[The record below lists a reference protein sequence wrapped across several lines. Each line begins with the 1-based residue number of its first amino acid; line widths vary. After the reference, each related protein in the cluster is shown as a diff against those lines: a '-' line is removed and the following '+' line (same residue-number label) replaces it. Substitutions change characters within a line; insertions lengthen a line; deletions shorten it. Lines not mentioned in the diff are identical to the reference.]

1 LADLAVEE
9 VPCVG
14 RRFTWFRP
22 NEAAKRKLDIFFV
35 SDEWIPKWTG
45 FTQFI
50 LNRNFSDHC
59 PILLRAKYVDW
70 GPKPFRVMDC
80 WLKDKAFQNLVK
92 ETWSNTQLR
101 RWGGYSLK
109 EKIKT
114 LKRKIQQWNK
124 KQFGDTFKKVQQ
136 IESTLNK
143 LEVGGNDRQLS
154 SQELTLRKK
163 LQEDLWAASQSHESL
178 LRQKAR
184 TRWIRERG
192 CNSKYF
198 HMLMNS
204 NRRRSTV
211 KGMLIEGS
219 WIEEP
224 NRVKEEVCN
233 FFKTRF
239 REPDFGEPE
248 LNGTKFKWDQI

>member
-1 LADLAVEE
+1 
-9 VPCVG
+9 
-14 RRFTWFRP
+14 
-22 NEAAKRKLDIFFV
+22 
-35 SDEWIPKWTG
+35 
-45 FTQFI
+45 
-50 LNRNFSDHC
+50 
-59 PILLRAKYVDW
+59 
-70 GPKPFRVMDC
+70 M
-80 WLKDKAFQNLVK
+80 
-92 ETWSNTQLR
+92 
-101 RWGGYSLK
+101 
-109 EKIKT
+109 
-114 LKRKIQQWNK
+114 
-124 KQFGDTFKKVQQ
+124 
-136 IESTLNK
+136 
-143 LEVGGNDRQLS
+143 GGNDRQLS